1 MNKSLIFILLL
12 SGLLASCNEMTTYK
26 KQAVNGIQYV
36 AIGSD
41 GDGCMRYQIKSTS
54 QMSAQVIL
62 YKTIDGGYTLNKKM
76 SLCSF

>member
-1 MNKSLIFILLL
+1 MNKSLIFILL
-12 SGLLASCNEMTTYK
+12 SGLLASCNEMPAYK
-26 KQAVNGIQYV
+26 IPVADDSQYL
-36 AIGSD
+36 AIGND

-62 YKTIDGGYTLNKKM
+62 YKTIDGGYTPNKNM